1 MEKEIRVLHVLSSL
15 VYRGAENVACQII
28 HMFGENENV
37 TMFYASPDGEVRPSL
52 IEQGVDYHPLKKMC
66 ASEVARVIREVKPN
80 IVHAHDMRASFYAA
94 LVCGKIP
101 LVSHIHINNIDS
113 RTITP
118 KALAYTVAANK
129 AKRIFWVS
137 QSAYDG
143 YHFRN
148 RYAGKSLVLQNVID
162 PDMLREKAGRA
173 ELQAQYDIVYIG
185 AIESQKNPE
194 RLGKVFSQVLRSRPR
209 TKIAVVGKGTQEDVL
224 KTSLQDE
231 GMLEKVDMLGFQR
244 NPYGI
249 LSRAGLMLM
258 TSDYE
263 GTPMSALEA
272 LTLGIP
278 MVSTP
283 VDGMCD
289 LVEDGSNGFL
299 AEGVEN
305 LAAAC
310 CRILDDAQLHEKM
323 SEAAKAKAAEI
334 LDVPGYKKVLSETYE
349 NCLK

>member
-28 HMFGENENV
+28 HMFGKDGNV

-52 IEQGVDYHPLKKMC
+52 EEQGVDYHPLKKMC
-66 ASEVARVIREVKPN
+66 GSEIARVIREVKPN
-80 IVHAHDMRASFYAA
+80 IIHAHDMRASFYAA
-94 LVCGKIP
+94 LVCGNIP

-129 AKRIFWVS
+129 ARRIFWVS

-143 YHFRN
+143 YHFRD

-162 PDMLREKAGRA
+162 PDMLREKAERA
-173 ELQAQYDIVYIG
+173 ELQDSYDIVYVG
-185 AIESQKNPE
+185 AIEPQKNPR
-194 RLGKVFSQVLRSRPR
+194 RLGKVFAEVLRRRPQTR
-209 TKIAVVGKGTQEDVL
+209 IAVVGKGTQEDVL
-224 KTSLQDE
+224 KASLQEE
-231 GMLEKVDMLGFQR
+231 GMLERVDLLGFRR

-249 LSRAGLMLM
+249 LSKAGLMIM

-289 LVEDGSNGFL
+289 LVEDGVNGFL

-310 CRILDDAQLHEKM
+310 CRVLDDEALHKAMET
-323 SEAAKAKAAEI
+323 AAKAKAAEI
-334 LDVPGYKKVLSETYE
+334 LDVPGYKKILAETYE
-349 NCLK
+349 ACLK